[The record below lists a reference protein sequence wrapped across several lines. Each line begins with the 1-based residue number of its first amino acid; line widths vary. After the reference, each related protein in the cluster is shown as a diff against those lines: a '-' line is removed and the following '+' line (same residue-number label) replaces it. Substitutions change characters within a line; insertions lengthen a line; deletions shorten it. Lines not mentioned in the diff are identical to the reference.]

1 MRLLL
6 IATGDTFPQEKFEG
20 HGFIWFAIFMAL
32 LAILWGILSGR
43 ND

>member
-6 IATGDTFPQEKFEG
+6 IAAGDAEKFEG